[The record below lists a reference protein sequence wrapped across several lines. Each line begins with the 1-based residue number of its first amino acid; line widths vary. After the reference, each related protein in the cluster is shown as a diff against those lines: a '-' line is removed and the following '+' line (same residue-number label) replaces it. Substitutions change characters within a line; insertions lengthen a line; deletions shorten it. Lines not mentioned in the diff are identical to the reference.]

1 MNWKQIFP
9 VAEGGIA
16 LGYNLNI
23 KPDKTKKLETLFKK
37 YDLLAVYL
45 FGSQVD
51 GTAHA
56 KSDYDF
62 GLLFKILPAL
72 EETSLLMLEIE
83 EEAAKI
89 LNREVDIVILNSA
102 TIEQRF
108 MIISRGVLLY
118 TSDDD
123 KRTDFEDITIR
134 DYLDFKPF
142 LDLYHKEVRE
152 EIKKGDFFVEF

>member
-1 MNWKQIFP
+1 
-9 VAEGGIA
+9 
-16 LGYNLNI
+16 LGDNFGI
-23 KPDKTKKLETLFKK
+23 KPDKIKKLKALFKK
-37 YDLLAVYL
+37 YNLLAVYL

-51 GTAHA
+51 GTAHD

-62 GLLFKILPAL
+62 GLLFKTSPAL
-72 EETSLLMLEIE
+72 GETSLLMLEIE
-83 EEAAKI
+83 EEASKI

-102 TIEQRF
+102 TIQQRF

-118 TSDDD
+118 TSDDN
-123 KRTDFEDITIR
+123 KRRDFEDITIR

-152 EIKKGDFFVEF
+152 EIKKGDFYVEF